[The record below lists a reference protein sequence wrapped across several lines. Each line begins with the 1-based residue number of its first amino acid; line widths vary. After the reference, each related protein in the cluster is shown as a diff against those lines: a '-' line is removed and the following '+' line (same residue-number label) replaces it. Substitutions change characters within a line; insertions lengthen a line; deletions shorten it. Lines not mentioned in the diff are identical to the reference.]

1 MGLCRP
7 RIEGDALSRTLC
19 ERTSGEILVDRN
31 LKATF
36 QFLGTG
42 ASAGVPVVGCKC
54 EICQSA
60 SPRNQRLRPSGLIK
74 IGNQCLLIDI
84 GPDFRQQALRYQID
98 RVDGLLLTHTHYDH
112 IAGIDELRIFFVR
125 EKRAVPC
132 LLSKESYDDLHK
144 RYDYLFKRGSE
155 KGSLTA
161 QLELQVLEK
170 NHGETEFLGQKI
182 GYVSFFQGGMKVT
195 GFRLGRFAYISD
207 IRDYDDAI
215 FDYLRGVEVLVLS
228 ALRSEPSPLH
238 LSLEEAVAFSR
249 KVGAKLTRLT
259 HIAHAID
266 HETAN
271 RALPPDVQLGYDG
284 LKLEFSL

>member
-1 MGLCRP
+1 MH
-7 RIEGDALSRTLC
+7 RI
-19 ERTSGEILVDRN
+19 

-54 EICQSA
+54 EICQST
-60 SPRNQRLRPSGLIK
+60 SPHNQRLRPSGLIK
-74 IGNQCLLIDI
+74 IGNQSLLIDI

-98 RVDGLLLTHTHYDH
+98 RIDGLLLTHTHYDH

-132 LLSKESYDDLHK
+132 LLSKESYDDLRK
-144 RYDYLFKRGSE
+144 RYDYLFKQSGE

-170 NHGETEFLGQKI
+170 DHGETEFLGQKI

-195 GFRLGRFAYISD
+195 GFRFGRFAYISD
-207 IRDYDDAI
+207 IRDYDDSI

-228 ALRSEPSPLH
+228 ALRKEPSPLH

-284 LKLEFSL
+284 QKLEFSL